1 MGKLRSKDI
10 PDIVAEI
17 TKLLGTIARCVMWC
31 IIAYYAYLAIMELA
45 GKITISDL
53 DIDISADTLKSVNKV
68 NAGCVFFGILG
79 VLYGLAQ
86 RMLRRQYI
94 ERMDKA
100 IKERDKRLD
109 PRKGSS
115 GLNKNG
121 TSRR

>member
-1 MGKLRSKDI
+1 MKLRAKDI

-17 TKLLGTIARCVMWC
+17 TKLLGTIVRCAMWC

-45 GKITISDL
+45 GKVTISDL

-68 NAGCVFFGILG
+68 NAACVAFGIFGIL
-79 VLYGLAQ
+79 YGLVQ

-94 ERMDKA
+94 ERMDTA